1 MFKRKGHSAAS
12 HKEVIKSGCL
22 ALPRLTAVSLRV

>member
-1 MFKRKGHSAAS
+1 MFKRKGQGAAS

-22 ALPRLTAVSLRV
+22 ALHRLTAVSLRI